1 MHFEKKIMCVSYK
14 IVLPHDRSTK
24 TNCVDS
30 KFHVSD
36 IEIKIE
42 QQVYSKQ
49 NFIIHFK

>member
-36 IEIKIE
+36 IEKKDRTTGI
-42 QQVYSKQ
+42 
-49 NFIIHFK
+49 FKTKLYYTL